1 MREREKKKKT
11 YDLVFKSK
19 HIKHTHTKKEKD
31 ICGLQRR
38 VSTVSK
44 NKKKKDGRHDKKK
57 KKKAIRVIYKL
68 RVVEIKKKKKKE
80 KQE

>member
-1 MREREKKKKT
+1 MPHVLLISKEKKKRVREREKKKKT

-44 NKKKKDGRHDKKK
+44 
-57 KKKAIRVIYKL
+57 
-68 RVVEIKKKKKKE
+68 KKKKKKE
-80 KQE
+80 DMTKKKKKSDTRDL